1 MDTAFECFLFTET
14 DSERAS
20 ETKTQNCVVRRDRER
35 HARHRQT
42 ALNGERRGFKH
53 ADKQTRSKRKTIYL
67 LVTDEK
73 I

>member
-1 MDTAFECFLFTET
+1 MFTET

-20 ETKTQNCVVRRDRER
+20 ETKTQNGVVRRDRER

-53 ADKQTRSKRKTIYL
+53 TDQKYAVKERLYTRSSLTKQI
-67 LVTDEK
+67 
-73 I
+73 